1 MILGD
6 LHQQISLGYVYFR
19 SEYDIH
25 MPKIT
30 QSQCWNKPCLVTLV
44 FCFFALV
51 IEMDESHVQG
61 CGHEILPH
69 VFVVGV
75 MGVSILT

>member
-1 MILGD
+1 MVVGP
-6 LHQQISLGYVYFR
+6 VYFR

-30 QSQCWNKPCLVTLV
+30 QSHCWNKACLVTLV

-51 IEMDESHVQG
+51 IEMDESHVQR
-61 CGHEILPH
+61 CANETLPNM
-69 VFVVGV
+69 FVVGFI
-75 MGVSILT
+75 GISIPA